1 MSDTLSIVIE
11 AISKLDAQEVSTLR
25 AHLQAVDSDNF
36 FETLTPMQIK
46 EFEVTESDTL
56 CCPNCLSLNII
67 SWGKY
72 KDRKHFKCHN
82 CNRIFNSLTGTV
94 WHYLH
99 SHEKFKNFIYC
110 AAQQESIRASANA
123 VGVCITTAFYW
134 WHKLL
139 NTFKTIEQN
148 RLKGEIQTDETF
160 ILESNKGQ
168 LDIVTKQ
175 KRKPRKRGGSAS
187 KNGTSKEQ
195 VCIMVAVDNQ
205 GTTFLEVAG
214 KGTLT
219 KKRFMT
225 L

>member
-148 RLKGEIQTDETF
+148 F
-160 ILESNKGQ
+160 SC
-168 LDIVTKQ
+168 KQ
-175 KRKPRKRGGSAS
+175 
-187 KNGTSKEQ
+187 
-195 VCIMVAVDNQ
+195 
-205 GTTFLEVAG
+205 
-214 KGTLT
+214 
-219 KKRFMT
+219 
-225 L
+225 